1 MIAKKIGV
9 IGGGQLAWM
18 MGLIAPKL
26 GLELII
32 QTPNIDDPA
41 VSGAKDVVL
50 AAIADEQATAKL
62 AKLTDAITFEN
73 EFINLKAL
81 LSLENQGVVFRPSL
95 TALLPLLDK
104 YVQRSYLQ
112 SIDVPVPNFALLEK
126 PEDLHGF
133 SSQTFP
139 LVLKARRHGYD
150 GQGTFI
156 VKNVDELTNV
166 WQKYNCPS
174 MLIEEFVPFQ
184 KELAIMVARNTQGE
198 IVTYPVVETFQ
209 QEQVCR
215 QVIAPAEISE
225 SISNQAQAIAK
236 NLVTEL
242 EFVGILGIEFFL
254 TSSQKLLVNEI
265 APRTHNSGHY
275 SLDACDISQFEM
287 QLRAVANLPITE
299 PIFKAKTALMVNLL
313 GYEVSQSDYQAKRT
327 KIAQF
332 PHTFVHWYG
341 KKGARPG
348 RKMGHVTVLFL
359 DNYVQAKEI
368 ACRIEAIWNP

>member
-18 MGLIAPKL
+18 MGLVAPKL
-26 GLELII
+26 GLDLII
-32 QTPNIDDPA
+32 QTPNSDDPA
-41 VSGAKDVVL
+41 VNRAKDVVL

-73 EFINLKAL
+73 EFIDLEAL
-81 LSLENQGVVFRPSL
+81 LSLEQQGVIFRPSL
-95 TALLPLLDK
+95 AALSPLLDK
-104 YVQRSYLQ
+104 YDQRSYLQ
-112 SIDVPVPNFALLEK
+112 NIEVPVPNFALLEK
-126 PEDLHGF
+126 PEDLHGL

-156 VKNVDELTNV
+156 VKNIAELTRI
-166 WQKYNCPS
+166 WEQYNCPS
-174 MLIEEFVPFQ
+174 MLVEEFVPFQ
-184 KELAIMVARNTQGE
+184 KELAIMVARNAQGE

-209 QEQVCR
+209 HQQVCR

-225 SISNQAQAIAK
+225 SISAEAQAIAK
-236 NLVTEL
+236 TLVSKL

-254 TSSQKLLVNEI
+254 TSTQKLLVNEI

-275 SLDACDISQFEM
+275 SLDACDVSQFEM
-287 QLRAVANLPITE
+287 QLRAVADLSLTKPILKTE
-299 PIFKAKTALMVNLL
+299 VALMVNLL
-313 GYEVSQSDYQAKRT
+313 GYEISQSDYQAKREQ
-327 KIAQF
+327 IAQLGN
-332 PHTFVHWYG
+332 TFVHWYG

-348 RKMGHVTVLFL
+348 RKMGHVTVLFNG
-359 DNYVQAKEI
+359 NYVQVEEI
-368 ACRIEAIWNP
+368 ASRIEEIWYS